1 MIWLVTGISAAGKS
15 TVSQLLAERFERSV
29 HVKGDVFRRMV
40 VSGRDDDFTVPSE
53 EAIDQLR
60 LRYRLGASTA
70 DTYAT
75 AGFDV
80 VVQDVILGHHL
91 QTYVDA
97 IRTRPLHVV
106 VLTPSP
112 AVVAEREAGRS
123 KRAYGAGYTPHD
135 MHAALADT
143 PRIGLWLDTSEQ
155 TPAETAQKIAVMMI
169 LMVGKPSFST
179 PLISNQSNL
188 VRVLIEIKMKRASR
202 AISRSLR
209 PRCR

>member
-1 MIWLVTGISAAGKS
+1 VIWLVTGISAAGKS

-29 HVKGDVFRRMV
+29 HVRGDVFRRMV
-40 VSGRDDDFTVPSE
+40 VSGRDDDFTVPSDD
-53 EAIDQLR
+53 ALDQLR

-70 DTYAT
+70 DAYAV

-112 AVVAEREAGRS
+112 DVVAAREQGRS
-123 KRAYGAGYTPHD
+123 KTAYRGGYSPHE
-135 MHAALADT
+135 MHAALVDT
-143 PRIGLWLDTSEQ
+143 PRIGLWLDTSAM
-155 TPAETAQKIAVMMI
+155 TPAETVDE
-169 LMVGKPSFST
+169 L
-179 PLISNQSNL
+179 L
-188 VRVLIEIKMKRASR
+188 RRRDE
-202 AISRSLR
+202 SLT
-209 PRCR
+209 